1 MSIFLHCYIY
11 YTLYIQRTIALCINT
26 TLMSHLIYSDSN
38 GLHVQRLV
46 TLKLQR
52 RGRIESIREGCVNFY
67 SIWRSSK
74 IERFDRQIRCSI
86 STGEN
91 LFPRSRKGRPQIL

>member
-46 TLKLQR
+46 TLKL
-52 RGRIESIREGCVNFY
+52 
-67 SIWRSSK
+67 
-74 IERFDRQIRCSI
+74 
-86 STGEN
+86 
-91 LFPRSRKGRPQIL
+91 